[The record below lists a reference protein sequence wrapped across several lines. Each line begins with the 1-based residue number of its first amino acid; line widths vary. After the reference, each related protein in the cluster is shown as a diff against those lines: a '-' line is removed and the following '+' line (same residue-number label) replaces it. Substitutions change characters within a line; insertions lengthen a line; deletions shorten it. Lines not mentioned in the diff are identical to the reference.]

1 MTNSA
6 AARRIQNAL
15 ASGRHHLHVEAPG
28 TDAVDMSLAIRDDLV
43 LRVSIRGLD
52 RIAQLDLGPQFLH
65 FLESGR
71 DQGSYTEDAC
81 LTIEKFGTPIQFK
94 ESIHVRFRTI

>member
-1 MTNSA
+1 M
-6 AARRIQNAL
+6 
-15 ASGRHHLHVEAPG
+15 P
-28 TDAVDMSLAIRDDLV
+28 LAIRDDLV
-43 LRVSIRGLD
+43 LRVPICGLD

-65 FLESGR
+65 FLDSGR

-94 ESIHVRFRTI
+94 ESIHVCFRTT